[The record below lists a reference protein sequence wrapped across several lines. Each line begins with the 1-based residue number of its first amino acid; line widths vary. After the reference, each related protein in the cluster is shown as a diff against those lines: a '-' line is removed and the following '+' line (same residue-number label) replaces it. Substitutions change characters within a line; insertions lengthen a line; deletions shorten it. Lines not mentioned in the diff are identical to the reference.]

1 MDKNTPMLTPVVKA
15 FMIMSCVVII
25 LAGVKAASIVLVP
38 FLLSIFIAIA
48 VSPLINYSSR
58 YKVPRWL
65 SVTFVILL
73 IVVIGFMLAGLI
85 TQSMAEFRANLPTYK
100 EQLAGE
106 FEWVVN
112 KLALIN
118 IHIDQ
123 SIVVSYLDPAMA
135 MTMATNFIAGMGAV
149 LSNVF
154 LILLTVIFMLFE
166 AETMPRRVHVA
177 MADPGMNLPHIDRFL
192 RSVNQ
197 YLVIKMLVS
206 VATGIVIGLW
216 LYFLG
221 VDHYMLWAVLSFML
235 NFIPNIGSIIAA
247 IPAVL
252 MAFVEFGF
260 VQAGLAGLGF
270 VMVNMVMGNLIEP
283 RFMGKGLG
291 LSTLVVFLSLIF
303 WGWLLGTVG
312 MLLSVPLTM
321 VVKIGLESQPSTRW
335 LAILLSGDENDLLV
349 SAQHSEDSADTISS

>member
-1 MDKNTPMLTPVVKA
+1 MESNSSVLKSFLMMA
-15 FMIMSCVVII
+15 SVVIV
-25 LAGVKAASIVLVP
+25 LAGIKAASVVLVP

-48 VSPLINYSSR
+48 VSPLINRCSQ

-85 TQSMAEFRANLPTYK
+85 TQSMAEFRTNLPSYK
-100 EQLAGE
+100 EQLSGE
-106 FEWVVN
+106 FVWIVN
-112 KLALIN
+112 KLALVN
-118 IHIDQ
+118 IHVDQ
-123 SIVVSYLDPAMA
+123 NIVVSYLDPAMA
-135 MTMATNFIAGMGAV
+135 MTMATNFLAGMGAV

-166 AETMPRRVHVA
+166 AESMPRRVHIA
-177 MADPGMNLPHIDRFL
+177 FSDPDMKLTHIDRFL
-192 RSVNQ
+192 QSVNQ

-206 VATGIVIGLW
+206 VATGVFIGSW

-221 VDHYMLWAVLSFML
+221 VDHFMLWAVLSFML

-260 VQAGLAGLGF
+260 VKAGLAGLGF
-270 VMVNMVMGNLIEP
+270 ILVNMVMGNLIEP

-321 VVKIGLESQPSTRW
+321 VVKIALESQESTQW
-335 LAILLSGDENDLLV
+335 LAILLSGEGNDSVPAADKELL
-349 SAQHSEDSADTISS
+349 AKQ

>member
-1 MDKNTPMLTPVVKA
+1 
-15 FMIMSCVVII
+15 MSSVVII

-48 VSPLINYSSR
+48 VSPLINWTSQ

-100 EQLAGE
+100 EQLSGE
-106 FEWVVN
+106 FTWIVS
-112 KLALIN
+112 KLASVN

-123 SIVVSYLDPAMA
+123 NIIVSYLDPAMA
-135 MTMATNFIAGMGAV
+135 MTMATNFITGMGAV

-166 AETMPRRVHVA
+166 AETMPRRVHIA
-177 MADPGMNLPHIDRFL
+177 LADPDMNLTHIDRFL
-192 RSVNQ
+192 KSVNQ
-197 YLVIKMLVS
+197 YLVIKMVVS
-206 VATGIVIGLW
+206 VATGICIGSW

-221 VDHYMLWAVLSFML
+221 VDHFMLWAVLSFML

-270 VMVNMVMGNLIEP
+270 IVVNMVMGNLIEP

-321 VVKIGLESQPSTRW
+321 VVKIALESQESTKW
-335 LAILLSGDENDLLV
+335 LAILLSGDDNDLLLPKDKV
-349 SAQHSEDSADTISS
+349 EQTE

>member
-1 MDKNTPMLTPVVKA
+1 MA
-15 FMIMSCVVII
+15 AVVII

-48 VSPLINYSSR
+48 VSPLINWSSR
-58 YKVPRWL
+58 YNVPRWL

-85 TQSMAEFRANLPTYK
+85 TQSLAEFRLNLPAYK
-100 EQLAGE
+100 EQLSDE
-106 FEWVVN
+106 FIWIVN
-112 KLALIN
+112 KLAIIN

-123 SIVVSYLDPAMA
+123 NIIVSYLDPAMA
-135 MTMATNFIAGMGAV
+135 MTMATNFITGMGSV

-166 AETMPRRVHVA
+166 AETMPRRVHIA
-177 MADPGMNLPHIDRFL
+177 LADPDMNLTHIDRFL
-192 RSVNQ
+192 QSVNQ
-197 YLVIKMLVS
+197 YLVIKMVVS
-206 VATGIVIGLW
+206 VGTGVCIGSW

-221 VDHYMLWAVLSFML
+221 VDHFMLWAVLSFML

-270 VMVNMVMGNLIEP
+270 IVVNTVMGNMIEP

-321 VVKIGLESQPSTRW
+321 VVKIALESQESTSW
-335 LAILLSGDENDLLV
+335 LAILLSGDDNDLV
-349 SAQHSEDSADTISS
+349 VPEESAASPD

>member
-1 MDKNTPMLTPVVKA
+1 
-15 FMIMSCVVII
+15 MSSVVII

-48 VSPLINYSSR
+48 VSPLINCASQ

-85 TQSMAEFRANLPTYK
+85 TQSMAEFRLNMPSYK
-100 EQLAGE
+100 EQLSGE
-106 FEWVVN
+106 FAWIVN
-112 KLALIN
+112 KLALVN

-123 SIVVSYLDPAMA
+123 NIIVSYLNPGMA
-135 MTMATNFIAGMGAV
+135 MTMATNFLAGMGAV

-166 AETMPRRVHVA
+166 AETMPRRVHIA
-177 MADPGMNLPHIDRFL
+177 LADPDMNLTHIDRFL
-192 RSVNQ
+192 QSVNQ
-197 YLVIKMLVS
+197 YLVIKMMVS
-206 VATGIVIGLW
+206 VATGIFIGSW

-221 VDHYMLWAVLSFML
+221 IDHFMLWAVLSFML

-270 VMVNMVMGNLIEP
+270 ITVNMVMGNLIEP

-303 WGWLLGTVG
+303 WGWLLGTAG

-321 VVKIGLESQPSTRW
+321 VVKIGLESQESTKW
-335 LAILLSGDENDLLV
+335 LAILLSGDDNDLITPPEKSV
-349 SAQHSEDSADTISS
+349 QA

>member
-1 MDKNTPMLTPVVKA
+1 VFTSFGQKMEIKSPVLKSFV
-15 FMIMSCVVII
+15 IMASVVII
-25 LAGVKAASIVLVP
+25 LAGIKAASIVLVP
-38 FLLSIFIAIA
+38 FLLSVFIAIA
-48 VSPLINYSSR
+48 VSPLINWSSQF
-58 YKVPRWL
+58 KIPRWL
-65 SVTFVILL
+65 SVTFVILI

-85 TQSMAEFRANLPTYK
+85 TQSLSEFRANLPSYQA
-100 EQLAGE
+100 QLSGNFAW
-106 FEWVVN
+106 FVD

-118 IHIDQ
+118 INIDR
-123 SIVVSYLDPAMA
+123 SLLVSYLDPGVAMS
-135 MTMATNFIAGMGAV
+135 MATNFITGMGVA

-177 MADPGMNLPHIDRFL
+177 FSDPDMNLPHIDRFL
-192 RSVNQ
+192 QSVNQ

-206 VATGIVIGLW
+206 LATGICIGSW

-221 VDHYMLWAVLSFML
+221 VDHFMLWAVLSFML

-252 MAFVEFGF
+252 MAFVEFGL
-260 VQAGLAGLGF
+260 VKAGLAGLGF
-270 VMVNMVMGNLIEP
+270 IVVNTVMGNIIEP

-321 VVKIGLESQPSTRW
+321 VVKIALESRESTTW
-335 LAILLSGDENDLLV
+335 LAILLSGDDNDLNA
-349 SAQHSEDSADTISS
+349 SSEVVN

>member
-1 MDKNTPMLTPVVKA
+1 MELKSPTVKTLIVMA
-15 FMIMSCVVII
+15 ALVIV
-25 LAGVKAASIVLVP
+25 LAGIKAASVIVVP
-38 FLLSIFIAIA
+38 FLLSAFIAIA
-48 VSPLINYSSR
+48 VSPLINWSAR

-65 SVTFVILL
+65 SVTLVILL

-85 TQSMAEFRANLPTYK
+85 TQSLAEFRQNMPIYR
-100 EQLAGE
+100 EQLSGE
-106 FEWVVN
+106 FAWIIE
-112 KLALIN
+112 KLTVANIELDQGLI
-118 IHIDQ
+118 
-123 SIVVSYLDPAMA
+123 VSYLDPGMA
-135 MTMATNFIAGMGAV
+135 MTMASNFITGMGTV

-166 AETMPRRVHVA
+166 AESMPKRVHIA
-177 MADPGMNLPHIDRFL
+177 MADPDMQLTHIDRFL
-192 RSVNQ
+192 ASVNQ

-206 VATGIVIGLW
+206 LGTGVFIGVW
-216 LYFLG
+216 LYMLG
-221 VDHYMLWAVLSFML
+221 VDHFMLWSVLAFML

-260 VQAGLAGLGF
+260 AKAGLAGLGF
-270 VMVNMVMGNLIEP
+270 IIVNTVMGNVIEP

-321 VVKIGLESQPSTRW
+321 VVKIALESREESRW
-335 LAILLSGDENDLLV
+335 LAVLLSDDTGSETGAPDLTKV
-349 SAQHSEDSADTISS
+349 

>member
-1 MDKNTPMLTPVVKA
+1 MESKSPVLKA
-15 FMIMSCVVII
+15 FLLMSSVVII

-48 VSPLINYSSR
+48 VSPLINWTSQ

-100 EQLAGE
+100 EQLSGE
-106 FEWVVN
+106 FTWIVS
-112 KLALIN
+112 KLALVN

-123 SIVVSYLDPAMA
+123 NIIVSYLDPAMA
-135 MTMATNFIAGMGAV
+135 MTMATNFITGMGAV

-166 AETMPRRVHVA
+166 AETMPRRVHIA
-177 MADPGMNLPHIDRFL
+177 LADPDMNLTHIDRFL
-192 RSVNQ
+192 KSVNQ
-197 YLVIKMLVS
+197 YLVIKMVVS
-206 VATGIVIGLW
+206 VATGICVGSW

-221 VDHYMLWAVLSFML
+221 VDHFMLWAVLSFML

-270 VMVNMVMGNLIEP
+270 IVVNMVMGNLIEP

-321 VVKIGLESQPSTRW
+321 VVKIALESQESTKW
-335 LAILLSGDENDLLV
+335 FAILLSGDDNDLLLPKDKV
-349 SAQHSEDSADTISS
+349 EQTE